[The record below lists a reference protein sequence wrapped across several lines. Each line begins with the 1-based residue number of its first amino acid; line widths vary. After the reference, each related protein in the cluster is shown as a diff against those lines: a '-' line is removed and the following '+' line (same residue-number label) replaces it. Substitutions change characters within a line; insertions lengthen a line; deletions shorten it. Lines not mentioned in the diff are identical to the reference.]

1 MLAKIRSRGVEVAL
15 TADGQL
21 TSSGTMSALQ
31 RQYLAS
37 HEAELVALLWAEDG
51 ATVCVNCGVTFDCHE
66 EGRYAE
72 YANKPDG
79 EPGILCGQCCQYID
93 WVMARYEAGENLE
106 VKKTD
111 SGQRKRTER

>member
-15 TADGQL
+15 TADGHL

-31 RQYLAS
+31 RQYLDS

-51 ATVCVNCGVTFDCHE
+51 ATVCVRCGVTFDCYQ
-66 EGRYAE
+66 EGRYSE
-72 YANKPDG
+72 YAKEANG

-93 WVMARYEAGENLE
+93 WVMARYETGENLE

-111 SGQRKRTER
+111 LG